1 MYEKSA
7 VLILPNKAKIAVIR
21 IGQQQH
27 NTTTAMMMP
36 MMRLRLLPSLL
47 AGATGDGGEGGGADG
62 SGGNWN
68 GVGGGAASNGGGGG
82 GVGNSTALAP
92 TIVGCEED
100 SVQGGST
107 GRLPTSVGGGDTS
120 IGVGGGTG
128 SIGGSGDGG
137 STGSMIW
144 LLNMVG
150 CDEESAGAEGGASGG
165 SVCGLPLPGITTVA
179 SDDESDGGC
188 ISIVSPI
195 FLTLAKDSYTP
206 SQG

>member
-68 GVGGGAASNGGGGG
+68 GEGGGVASNDGGGG
-82 GVGNSTALAP
+82 GVGSSTALAP
-92 TIVGCEED
+92 TIVGCAED
-100 SVQGGST
+100 SGGGST
-107 GRLPTSVGGGDTS
+107 GRLPTKVGGGDIS
-120 IGVGGGTG
+120 IGAGGGTG
-128 SIGGSGDGG
+128 SIGGSGEGG
-137 STGSMIW
+137 STGSTVW

-150 CDEESAGAEGGASGG
+150 CDEESAGAGVGTSGG
-165 SVCGLPLPGITTVA
+165 GDVLGLPLPGTTTVA

-188 ISIVSPI
+188 ISIES
-195 FLTLAKDSYTP
+195 LLGSRL
-206 SQG
+206 S

>member
-1 MYEKSA
+1 M
-7 VLILPNKAKIAVIR
+7 I
-21 IGQQQH
+21 
-27 NTTTAMMMP
+27 P

-68 GVGGGAASNGGGGG
+68 GEGGGAASNDDGGG
-82 GVGNSTALAP
+82 GVGSSTALAP
-92 TIVGCEED
+92 TIVGCAED
-100 SVQGGST
+100 SGRGGST

-137 STGSMIW
+137 STGSIVW

-150 CDEESAGAEGGASGG
+150 CDEESAETGDGTLGGD
-165 SVCGLPLPGITTVA
+165 VLGLPLPGRTTVA

-188 ISIVSPI
+188 MSIVSLLFSRPCEE
-195 FLTLAKDSYTP
+195 
-206 SQG
+206 